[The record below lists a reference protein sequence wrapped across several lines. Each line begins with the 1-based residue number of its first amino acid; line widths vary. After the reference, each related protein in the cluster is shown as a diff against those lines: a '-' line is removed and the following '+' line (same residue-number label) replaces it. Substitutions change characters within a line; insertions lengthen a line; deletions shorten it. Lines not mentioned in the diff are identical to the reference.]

1 MISKIRKSLPALL
14 LLVLP
19 AFSSPAAEN
28 PQGQL
33 KATVD
38 RVFAILKDESAPIE
52 VRREELAS
60 LVQARF
66 DLPTIARWVMGPY
79 WREAGERERQRFIEL
94 FPELIKA
101 TYLGRVKRYNNE
113 KVVFVR
119 EEVDGDRALVET
131 RVLTARADV
140 PVDYRLMKRGEEWLV
155 YDVII
160 ENISMVRNYRSTYT
174 EIIRRD
180 GLDGILR
187 QMEDKIAELRDR
199 KELAPAAEP

>member
-1 MISKIRKSLPALL
+1 MILEIRKLLPVLL
-14 LLVLP
+14 LLLLP
-19 AFSSPAAEN
+19 TFSWPADESPQN
-28 PQGQL
+28 QL
-33 KATVD
+33 KVTVD
-38 RVFAILKDESAPIE
+38 RVFAILKDESVPIE
-52 VRREELAS
+52 TRREELAT

-79 WREAGERERQRFIEL
+79 WRDADDKERQRFIEL

-119 EEVDGDRALVET
+119 EEIDGDRALVET

-174 EIIRRD
+174 EIIRKD
-180 GLDGILR
+180 GLNGLLG
-187 QMEDKIAELRDR
+187 QMENKIAELRDR